1 MSFLPVYLERESSEI
16 SKKIK
21 DTIRSAYQKGY
32 NDGWN
37 ELLKRA
43 DAIARFTEREDENKA
58 DLIRRSEAIVETAKQ
73 EEKT

>member
-43 DAIARFTEREDENKA
+43 DATPPHMYYHVVEYGSECFIHVNCMRLSDEN
-58 DLIRRSEAIVETAKQ
+58 
-73 EEKT
+73 